1 MSYPTSCTSAYCGRI
16 LCDGCEYRPTLAAYH
31 DRIGDRADFEEG
43 QNVIRLEESIIRLEE
58 SIKAEKPDLSYAEC
72 ACLARAKISIAR
84 LRKLCASVKEQE
96 AAGKSMYDESA
107 VAIAQE
113 LWSSVGDIER
123 LCDSHDQI
131 ASANR

>member
-1 MSYPTSCTSAYCGRI
+1 MSYPTSCTSAFCGRI

-43 QNVIRLEESIIRLEE
+43 QNVIRLEESI
-58 SIKAEKPDLSYAEC
+58 KAEKPDLSYAEC
-72 ACLARAKISIAR
+72 ACLAKAKMRDDSIAR
-84 LRKLCASVKEQE
+84 LRKLCARVKEQE

-113 LWSSVGDIER
+113 LWSSVGDIVR
-123 LCDSHDQI
+123 LCDSHDQLT
-131 ASANR
+131 STKR